1 MYTFYQFAGRI
12 TESPVRK
19 VIYSMSVSLDG
30 FIETPNRELDWV
42 IVDEELHTFFN
53 DEAREMGA
61 FLYGRRM
68 YEIMVDYWPT
78 ADTKPSSLA
87 YEIEF
92 ARIWKNM
99 PKIVFSK
106 TLDKVEW
113 NSRLVKDNIAE
124 EIAQLKAQPGKD
136 LSLGG
141 PTIASTF
148 MQLGLI
154 DEVRLYI
161 HPIILGGGKP
171 MFQTLHDRINLQ
183 LVETHTFG
191 SSVVLLRY
199 RVEDEHR

>member
-1 MYTFYQFAGRI
+1 
-12 TESPVRK
+12 VRK

-30 FIETPNRELDWV
+30 FIETPNGAIDWV

-53 DEAREMGA
+53 DQAREMGA

-68 YEIMVDYWPT
+68 YEMMVDYWPT
-78 ADTKPSSLA
+78 ADTKPSSPA
-87 YEIEF
+87 YEVEF

-113 NSRLVKDNIAE
+113 NSRLVRDNIAE
-124 EIAQLKAQPGKD
+124 EITKLKAQPGKD

-154 DEVRLYI
+154 DEYQLFVN
-161 HPIILGGGKP
+161 PVILGGGTP
-171 MFQTLHDRINLQ
+171 MFRALDDKLNLR
-183 LVETHTFG
+183 LVETRTFG
-191 SSVVLLRY
+191 SGVVFLRY
-199 RVEDEHR
+199 QHADRGQ